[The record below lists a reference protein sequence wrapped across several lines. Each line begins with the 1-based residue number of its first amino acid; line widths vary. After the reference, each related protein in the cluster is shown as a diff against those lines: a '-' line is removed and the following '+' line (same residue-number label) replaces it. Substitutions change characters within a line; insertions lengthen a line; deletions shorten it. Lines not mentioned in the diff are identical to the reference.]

1 MSEQDT
7 PTLDRP
13 VRVLIVDDEPPA
25 RKRLTRLLKAQ
36 DGFEMIGECPNGKEA
51 LDTIQT
57 EQPDLVL
64 LDVQMPELSG
74 LEVLEAL
81 DPETMPVVVF
91 VTAYDQHAL
100 RAFELHAVDYLLK
113 PFDDERF
120 EVAVGKAF
128 VEDRDQLNAACSLI
142 GVLKVLVVLNI
153 WGLKNTR
160 VQLIL
165 AAVAVPGFA
174 LVIYA
179 HMALGDLPS
188 AYMPAVVFMVLL
200 PKTAFAM
207 LRGDEAEEPSEA
219 SPAEAAPAP
228 APKTSGRT
236 GKHKKR

>member
-1 MSEQDT
+1 MGQRRST
-7 PTLDRP
+7 PSIACQQRGSAAGTPSIGRQQRGSVDAHTTQALSPLLIMGVLMLAVGRYDADLETLLP
-13 VRVLIVDDEPPA
+13 
-25 RKRLTRLLKAQ
+25 
-36 DGFEMIGECPNGKEA
+36 G
-51 LDTIQT
+51 
-57 EQPDLVL
+57 
-64 LDVQMPELSG
+64 
-74 LEVLEAL
+74 
-81 DPETMPVVVF
+81 
-91 VTAYDQHAL
+91 VT
-100 RAFELHAVDYLLK
+100 
-113 PFDDERF
+113 ERF
-120 EVAVGKAF
+120 AVAVGKAF

-174 LVIYA
+174 LVIYT
-179 HMALGDLPS
+179 HMALGDMPS

-207 LRGDEAEEPSEA
+207 LRGDEAEEPAAAVE
-219 SPAEAAPAP
+219 EAAPAP

>member
-1 MSEQDT
+1 MPAHAIDASATQALSPLLIMGVLMLAVGRYDADLE
-7 PTLDRP
+7 TLLP
-13 VRVLIVDDEPPA
+13 
-25 RKRLTRLLKAQ
+25 
-36 DGFEMIGECPNGKEA
+36 G
-51 LDTIQT
+51 
-57 EQPDLVL
+57 
-64 LDVQMPELSG
+64 
-74 LEVLEAL
+74 
-81 DPETMPVVVF
+81 
-91 VTAYDQHAL
+91 VT
-100 RAFELHAVDYLLK
+100 
-113 PFDDERF
+113 ERF

-207 LRGDEAEEPSEA
+207 LRGDEAEPVAVVED
-219 SPAEAAPAP
+219 APAP
-228 APKTSGRT
+228 APAKASART
-236 GKHKKR
+236 GKHKRR

>member
-1 MSEQDT
+1 MQET
-7 PTLDRP
+7 VANIRP
-13 VRVLIVDDEPPA
+13 LA
-25 RKRLTRLLKAQ
+25 RKLHHGRHPAAREDCISQCGKQVPHAIDASATQALSPLLIMGVLMLAVGRY
-36 DGFEMIGECPNGKEA
+36 DA
-51 LDTIQT
+51 
-57 EQPDLVL
+57 DLETL
-64 LDVQMPELSG
+64 LPG
-74 LEVLEAL
+74 
-81 DPETMPVVVF
+81 
-91 VTAYDQHAL
+91 VT
-100 RAFELHAVDYLLK
+100 
-113 PFDDERF
+113 ERF

-128 VEDRDQLNAACSLI
+128 VEDRDQLNSACSLI

-207 LRGDEAEEPSEA
+207 LRGDEAEPVAVVED
-219 SPAEAAPAP
+219 APAP
-228 APKTSGRT
+228 APAKASART
-236 GKHKKR
+236 GKHKRR

>member
-1 MSEQDT
+1 MLEKIVLCSVESNQCRT
-7 PTLDRP
+7 PSTSATQALSPLLIMGVLMLAVGRYDADLETLLP
-13 VRVLIVDDEPPA
+13 
-25 RKRLTRLLKAQ
+25 
-36 DGFEMIGECPNGKEA
+36 G
-51 LDTIQT
+51 
-57 EQPDLVL
+57 
-64 LDVQMPELSG
+64 
-74 LEVLEAL
+74 
-81 DPETMPVVVF
+81 
-91 VTAYDQHAL
+91 VT
-100 RAFELHAVDYLLK
+100 
-113 PFDDERF
+113 ERF

-128 VEDRDQLNAACSLI
+128 VEDRDQLNSACSLI

-207 LRGDEAEEPSEA
+207 LRGDEAEEPAAVVDE
-219 SPAEAAPAP
+219 APAP
-228 APKTSGRT
+228 APAKASART
-236 GKHKKR
+236 GKHKRR

>member
-1 MSEQDT
+1 MGQRREHAIDRMQATGQRHEHAIDRMPATGQRRRAHTTQALSPLLIMGVLMLAVGRYDADLE
-7 PTLDRP
+7 TLLP
-13 VRVLIVDDEPPA
+13 
-25 RKRLTRLLKAQ
+25 
-36 DGFEMIGECPNGKEA
+36 G
-51 LDTIQT
+51 
-57 EQPDLVL
+57 
-64 LDVQMPELSG
+64 
-74 LEVLEAL
+74 
-81 DPETMPVVVF
+81 
-91 VTAYDQHAL
+91 VT
-100 RAFELHAVDYLLK
+100 
-113 PFDDERF
+113 ERF

-179 HMALGDLPS
+179 HMALGDMPS

-207 LRGDEAEEPSEA
+207 LRGDEAEEPAAVE
-219 SPAEAAPAP
+219 EAAPAP